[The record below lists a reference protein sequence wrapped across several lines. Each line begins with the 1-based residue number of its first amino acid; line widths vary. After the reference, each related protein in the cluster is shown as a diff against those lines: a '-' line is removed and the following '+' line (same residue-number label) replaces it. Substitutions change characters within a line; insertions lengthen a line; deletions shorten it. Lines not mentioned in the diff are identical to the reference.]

1 MDQTKLTIIRAVRDM
16 ARTDGRLHRH
26 ERKILRLIAAAE
38 ELDQE
43 EKSFLMSATE
53 PVALDSLKSLLPE
66 KEDQVKLLEL
76 SVLVGMADGVESPDE
91 LDRLR
96 EITEMFGLSEADVA
110 GALERA
116 RDRFFALTRIWEEE
130 DGGLG

>member
-16 ARTDGRLHRH
+16 ARTDGRLHRQ

-53 PVALDSLKSLLPE
+53 AVALDDLKALLPA

-96 EITEMFGLSEADVA
+96 DLTVKFGLGEREVA

-130 DGGLG
+130 GDEG